1 MNNNTLNNNNNLEI
15 ARGTIV
21 MVDLPLGNSSVQG
34 GTRPAVVISNDKG
47 NKFSPVL
54 IVVPLTSRM
63 DKKFMPTHHTIEPS
77 MINGLSKTSIALAEQ
92 IITVGKDMVRNIVGT
107 LEEID
112 INFINRKVMTSL
124 ALF

>member
-1 MNNNTLNNNNNLEI
+1 MNNTLTNSLEI
-15 ARGTIV
+15 TRGTIV
-21 MVDLPLGNSSVQG
+21 MVDLPLGNGSVQG
-34 GTRPAVVISNDKG
+34 GMRPAVVISNDKG

-54 IVVPLTSRM
+54 IVVPLTSRV
-63 DKKFMPTHHTIEPS
+63 KKFMPTHHTIEPS
-77 MINGLSKTSIALAEQ
+77 VLNGLSKTSIALAEQ

-107 LEEID
+107 LEEVD

>member
-1 MNNNTLNNNNNLEI
+1 MNNTLNSNLDI
-15 ARGTIV
+15 TRGTIV
-21 MVDLPLGNSSVQG
+21 MVDLPLGNGSVQG

-54 IVVPLTSRM
+54 IVIPLTSRM
-63 DKKFMPTHHTIEPS
+63 DKKYMPTHHTIEPS
-77 MINGLSKTSIALAEQ
+77 TINGLSKTSIALAEQ

-107 LEEID
+107 LDEID
-112 INFINRKVMTSL
+112 VNFINRKVMTSL

>member
-1 MNNNTLNNNNNLEI
+1 MNNNTLNNNNLEI

-21 MVDLPLGNSSVQG
+21 MVDLPKGNNSVQG
-34 GTRPAVVISNDKG
+34 GVRPAVVISNNRG

-54 IVVPLTSRM
+54 IVVPLTSRV
-63 DKKFMPTHHTIEPS
+63 KKFMPTHHTIEPS
-77 MINGLSKTSIALAEQ
+77 MLNGLSKTSIALAEQ
-92 IITVGKDMVRNIVGT
+92 IITVGKDTVRNIVGT

>member
-1 MNNNTLNNNNNLEI
+1 MNNTLNNNLEI
-15 ARGTIV
+15 KRGSII
-21 MVDLPLGNSSVQG
+21 MVDLPLGYGSVQG
-34 GTRPAVVISNDKG
+34 GTRPAVVISNDRG

-92 IITVGKDMVRNIVGT
+92 IITVGKDMVRNVIGS
-107 LEEID
+107 LEEMD
-112 INFINRKVMTSL
+112 VNFINRKVMTSL

>member
-1 MNNNTLNNNNNLEI
+1 MNTLNNNNLEI
-15 ARGTIV
+15 TRGTIV

-54 IVVPLTSRM
+54 IVVPLTSRV
-63 DKKFMPTHHTIEPS
+63 KKFMPTHHTIEPS
-77 MINGLSKTSIALAEQ
+77 MVNGLTKTSIALAEQ
-92 IITVGKDMVRNIVGT
+92 IITIGKDAVRNIVGT
-107 LEEID
+107 LEEVD
-112 INFINRKVMTSL
+112 INFIDHKVMTSL

>member
-1 MNNNTLNNNNNLEI
+1 MNTLNNNNLEI
-15 ARGTIV
+15 TRGTIV
-21 MVDLPLGNSSVQG
+21 MVDLPLGNGSVQG

-54 IVVPLTSRM
+54 IVIPLTSRL
-63 DKKFMPTHHTIEPS
+63 DKKYMPTHHTIEPS

-107 LEEID
+107 LEEMD

>member
-1 MNNNTLNNNNNLEI
+1 MNTLNNNNLEI
-15 ARGTIV
+15 KRGSII
-21 MVDLPLGNSSVQG
+21 MVDLPLGNGSVQG

-54 IVVPLTSRM
+54 IVVPLTSRV
-63 DKKFMPTHHTIEPS
+63 KKYMPTHHTIEPS

-112 INFINRKVMTSL
+112 VNFINHKVMTSL

>member
-1 MNNNTLNNNNNLEI
+1 MNTLNNNNLEI
-15 ARGTIV
+15 ARGMIV
-21 MVDLPLGNSSVQG
+21 MVDLPLGNGSVQG

-92 IITVGKDMVRNIVGT
+92 IITIGKDMVRNIVGT

-124 ALF
+124 ALS

>member
-1 MNNNTLNNNNNLEI
+1 
-15 ARGTIV
+15 

-54 IVVPLTSRM
+54 IVIPLTSRL
-63 DKKFMPTHHTIEPS
+63 DKKYMPTHHTIEPS
-77 MINGLSKTSIALAEQ
+77 MVNGLTKTSIALAAQ
-92 IITVGKDMVRNIVGT
+92 IITIGKDAVRNVIGS

>member
-1 MNNNTLNNNNNLEI
+1 MNNTSNNSLEI
-15 ARGTIV
+15 TRGTIV
-21 MVDLPLGNSSVQG
+21 MVDLPLGNGSVQG
-34 GTRPAVVISNDKG
+34 GMRPAVVVSNDKG

-54 IVVPLTSRM
+54 IVIPLTSRV
-63 DKKFMPTHHTIEPS
+63 KKPMPTHHTIEPS
-77 MINGLSKTSIALAEQ
+77 ILNGLSKTSIALAEQ

-107 LEEID
+107 LEEVD

>member
-1 MNNNTLNNNNNLEI
+1 MNTLNNNNLEI
-15 ARGTIV
+15 TRGTIV

-54 IVVPLTSRM
+54 IVVPLTSRV
-63 DKKFMPTHHTIEPS
+63 KKYMPTHHTIEPS
-77 MINGLSKTSIALAEQ
+77 TINGLTKTSIALAEQ
-92 IITVGKDMVRNIVGT
+92 IITVGKDMVRNVIGS
-107 LEEID
+107 LEEMD
-112 INFINRKVMTSL
+112 VNFINHKVMTSL

>member
-1 MNNNTLNNNNNLEI
+1 MNTLNNNNLEI
-15 ARGTIV
+15 TRGTII
-21 MVDLPLGNSSVQG
+21 MVDLPLGNGSVQG
-34 GTRPAVVISNDKG
+34 GTRPAVVISNDRG

-54 IVVPLTSRM
+54 IVVPLTSRV
-63 DKKFMPTHHTIEPS
+63 KKYMPTHHTIEPS
-77 MINGLSKTSIALAEQ
+77 MINGLSKTSIVLAEQ

>member
-1 MNNNTLNNNNNLEI
+1 MNNTSINNLEI
-15 ARGTIV
+15 TRGTII
-21 MVDLPLGNSSVQG
+21 MVDLPLGNGSVQG

-92 IITVGKDMVRNIVGT
+92 IITIGKDTVRNIVGT

>member
-1 MNNNTLNNNNNLEI
+1 MNTLNNNNLEI
-15 ARGTIV
+15 KRGSII
-21 MVDLPLGNSSVQG
+21 MVDLPLGNGSVQG
-34 GTRPAVVISNDKG
+34 GVRPAVVISNNKG

-54 IVVPLTSRM
+54 IVVPLTSKV
-63 DKKFMPTHHTIEPS
+63 KKFMPTHHTIEPS
-77 MINGLSKTSIALAEQ
+77 MINGLSKTSIVLAEQ
-92 IITVGKDMVRNIVGT
+92 IITIGKDMVRNIVGT

>member
-1 MNNNTLNNNNNLEI
+1 MNNTSINNLEI
-15 ARGTIV
+15 TRGTII
-21 MVDLPLGNSSVQG
+21 MVDLPLGNGSVQG

-92 IITVGKDMVRNIVGT
+92 IITIGKDMVRNIVGT

>member
-1 MNNNTLNNNNNLEI
+1 MNTLNNNNLEI
-15 ARGTIV
+15 KRGSIV
-21 MVDLPLGNSSVQG
+21 MVDLPLGNGSVQG

-63 DKKFMPTHHTIEPS
+63 DKKYMPTHHTIEPS
-77 MINGLSKTSIALAEQ
+77 MINGLSKTSIVLAEQ

-107 LEEID
+107 LDEID

>member
-1 MNNNTLNNNNNLEI
+1 MNTLNNNNLEI
-15 ARGTIV
+15 ARGMIV
-21 MVDLPLGNSSVQG
+21 MVDLPKGNNSVQG
-34 GTRPAVVISNDKG
+34 GVRPAVVISNDRG

-54 IVVPLTSRM
+54 IVVPLTSRV
-63 DKKFMPTHHTIEPS
+63 KKFMPTHHTIEPS
-77 MINGLSKTSIALAEQ
+77 MLNGLSKTSIALAEQ

>member
-1 MNNNTLNNNNNLEI
+1 MNNNTLNNNLEI
-15 ARGTIV
+15 ARGMIV
-21 MVDLPLGNSSVQG
+21 MVDLPLGNGSVQG
-34 GTRPAVVISNDKG
+34 GTRPAVVISNNKG

-54 IVVPLTSRM
+54 IVVPLTSRV
-63 DKKFMPTHHTIEPS
+63 KKYMPTHHTIEPS

>member
-1 MNNNTLNNNNNLEI
+1 MNTLNNNSLEI
-15 ARGTIV
+15 TRGTIV

-34 GTRPAVVISNDKG
+34 GGRPAVGISNDRG

-54 IVVPLTSRM
+54 IVVPLTSRT
-63 DKKFMPTHHTIEPS
+63 KKLLPTHHTIEPS
-77 MINGLSKTSIALAEQ
+77 MINGLTKTSIVLAEQ

-112 INFINRKVMTSL
+112 INFINHKVMTSL

>member
-1 MNNNTLNNNNNLEI
+1 MNTLNNNNLEI
-15 ARGTIV
+15 ARGMIV
-21 MVDLPLGNSSVQG
+21 MVDLPLGNNSVQG

-63 DKKFMPTHHTIEPS
+63 DKKYMPTHHTIEPS

-107 LEEID
+107 LDEID
-112 INFINRKVMTSL
+112 VNFINRKVMTSL

>member
-1 MNNNTLNNNNNLEI
+1 MNNNTLNNNNLEI
-15 ARGTIV
+15 ARGMIV
-21 MVDLPLGNSSVQG
+21 MVDLPLGNGSVQG

-54 IVVPLTSRM
+54 IVVPLTSRV
-63 DKKFMPTHHTIEPS
+63 KKYMPTHHTIEPS

>member
-1 MNNNTLNNNNNLEI
+1 MNTLNNNNLENK
-15 ARGTIV
+15 RGCII
-21 MVDLPLGNSSVQG
+21 MVDLPLGNGSVQG
-34 GTRPAVVISNDKG
+34 GTRPAVVISNDRG

-54 IVVPLTSRM
+54 IVVPLTSRT
-63 DKKFMPTHHTIEPS
+63 KKLLPTHHTIEPS
-77 MINGLSKTSIALAEQ
+77 MINGLTKTSVALAEQ
-92 IITVGKDMVRNIVGT
+92 IITIGKDMVRNIVGT

>member
-1 MNNNTLNNNNNLEI
+1 MNNNTLNNSLEI
-15 ARGTIV
+15 KRGSII
-21 MVDLPLGNSSVQG
+21 MVDLPLGNGSVQG

-54 IVVPLTSRM
+54 IVVPLTSRV
-63 DKKFMPTHHTIEPS
+63 KKFMPTHHTIEPS
-77 MINGLSKTSIALAEQ
+77 TINGLSKTSIALAEQ
-92 IITVGKDMVRNIVGT
+92 IITVGKDMVRNVIGS
-107 LEEID
+107 LEEMD

>member
-1 MNNNTLNNNNNLEI
+1 MNTLNNNSLEI
-15 ARGTIV
+15 TRGTIV
-21 MVDLPLGNSSVQG
+21 MVDLPLGNGSVQG

-54 IVVPLTSRM
+54 IVIPLTSRL
-63 DKKFMPTHHTIEPS
+63 DKKYMPTHHTIEPS
-77 MINGLSKTSIALAEQ
+77 MVNGLTKTSIALAEQ
-92 IITVGKDMVRNIVGT
+92 IITIGKDAVRNIVGT

>member
-1 MNNNTLNNNNNLEI
+1 MNNNTLNNNNLEI
-15 ARGTIV
+15 TRGSIV

-34 GTRPAVVISNDKG
+34 GTRPAVVISNNKG

-54 IVVPLTSRM
+54 IVVPLTSRV
-63 DKKFMPTHHTIEPS
+63 KKCMPTHHTIEPS

-107 LEEID
+107 LEEVD
-112 INFINRKVMTSL
+112 VNFINHKVMTSL

>member
-1 MNNNTLNNNNNLEI
+1 MNTLNNNSLEI
-15 ARGTIV
+15 TRGTIV
-21 MVDLPLGNSSVQG
+21 MVDLPLGNGSVQG

-63 DKKFMPTHHTIEPS
+63 DKKYMPTHHTIEPS
-77 MINGLSKTSIALAEQ
+77 VVNGLSKTSIALAEQ
-92 IITVGKDMVRNIVGT
+92 IITVGKDMVRNIVGV
-107 LEEID
+107 LEEMD
-112 INFINRKVMTSL
+112 VNFINRKVMTSL

>member
-1 MNNNTLNNNNNLEI
+1 MNNNTSNNNLEI
-15 ARGTIV
+15 TRGTIV

-54 IVVPLTSRM
+54 IVIPLTSRL
-63 DKKFMPTHHTIEPS
+63 DKKYMPTHHTIEPS
-77 MINGLSKTSIALAEQ
+77 MVNGLTKTSIALAEQ
-92 IITVGKDMVRNIVGT
+92 IITIGKDAVRNVIGS